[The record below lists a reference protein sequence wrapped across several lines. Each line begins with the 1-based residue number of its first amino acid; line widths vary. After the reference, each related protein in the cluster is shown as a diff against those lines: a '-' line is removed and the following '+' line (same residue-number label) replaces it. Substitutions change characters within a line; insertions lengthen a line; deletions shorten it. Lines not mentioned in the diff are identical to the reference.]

1 MSKLVMRHCVT
12 EALESRTL
20 FAVPA
25 GLTETRVVT
34 NLAQPVAMAFAPDG
48 RLFITEK
55 TGKVRVVDAGG
66 HLLST
71 PFMTL
76 TVDAQGERG
85 ALGIE
90 FDPDFANTHFLY
102 VYYTAT
108 TPTIHNRL
116 SRFTA

>member
-1 MSKLVMRHCVT
+1 MSKSVPPSQAPSRSLSPSRPCIT
-12 EALESRTL
+12 EPLESRTL

-34 NLAQPVAMAFAPDG
+34 NLAQPVAMSFAPDG
-48 RLFITEK
+48 RLFVTEK
-55 TGKVRVVDAGG
+55 TGKVRVIDASG

-90 FDPDFANTHFLY
+90 FDPDFATNRFL
-102 VYYTAT
+102 
-108 TPTIHNRL
+108 
-116 SRFTA
+116 